1 MEGIKGER
9 EMKELIEALGRIAA
23 GLDKVKEIANKA
35 IDSIAKEQFEQYVK
49 DKVHKETENI
59 STNNYDTSKNK
70 ERFPYHIDNIKKNTF
85 YHGSNLDKTV
95 KDYCI
100 ENRCWVARDKNGTIC
115 TYEKSE
121 RPECNYIDEIW
132 TGHYYRGFLDQHS
145 YAFPDVP
152 WDKSLIAPDGRLI
165 LIEGKKEKKRKE
177 CKFKAGKWYRSK
189 RNSSIIHCQEVIEKN
204 IIKID
209 GLPKNG
215 TAIFCVDDLSDWYEM
230 KHYNP
235 NKKKKPSELKR
246 GEPVF
251 VWPSDSDDNIPA
263 EVKYFH
269 SFYKYGIFTFSPENY
284 KEKWTPYRCYRKYDP
299 RLVGVPRKD
308 WEDMPYA

>member
-1 MEGIKGER
+1 
-9 EMKELIEALGRIAA
+9 MKELIEALGRIAA

-35 IDSIAKEQFEQYVK
+35 IDNITKESFEQYVK

-59 STNNYDTSKNK
+59 STINYDMIKSV
-70 ERFPYHIDNIKKNTF
+70 EFP
-85 YHGSNLDKTV
+85 KTV

-100 ENRCWVARDKNGTIC
+100 ENRCWVARDKNGLIC
-115 TYEKSE
+115 TYEKSA
-121 RPECNYIDEIW
+121 RPECSYKDKIW
-132 TGHYYRGFLDQHS
+132 TGRYCSGFLDQHRT
-145 YAFPDVP
+145 AFPNVP
-152 WDKSLIAPDGRLI
+152 WDKSLVAPDGRLI
-165 LIEGKKEKKRKE
+165 LIEGNKEKKRKE

-209 GLPKNG
+209 GLTKNG

-235 NKKKKPSELKR
+235 NKKKKEKTDGHLIKK
-246 GEPVF
+246 GEPIF
-251 VWPSDSDDNIPA
+251 VWNVTDPEEIPA
-263 EVKYFH
+263 IVRYFH
-269 SFYKYGIFTFSPENY
+269 SYSYCGVYTYMND
-284 KEKWTPYRCYRKYDP
+284 RCGVEGTHYTSFRKYDP